1 MKGLFLVL
9 AIFIYNFGYNQVFTV
24 DNCYIVSNKGLH
36 KSPLDFNEDAMNS
49 FIAKFK
55 PPIEISEQKIEGHV
69 FVNLVIKNNK
79 LSETSLMIGISSLID
94 SDLVNYFKNT
104 NISWIGSGTFD
115 PIQRIVISIKVN
127 YRYCSL
133 QNVSKSNLSQLSSD
147 NEINKKT
154 ITQFKN
160 VYNNFDAI
168 YFFDSTNF
176 KFYRRGISKS
186 KAKKIND
193 NLSLF
198 EWYKPEYQEK
208 EMFMDYDK
216 NKIPNVII
224 QLPDSVFIVENDKL
238 IFSEQGHLK
247 YIRKKG
253 EDITIELESFCSV
266 CKKNNKTLSFYKKE
280 HSIFNLMNTITS
292 YSNYPQL
299 SDTLFFIKSVTTRK
313 TAYIR
318 SNPFAIDEPY
328 NKCTGTVTEEYSCF
342 VSKTWGNI
350 FGEIEC
356 NTKLNVIHEFV
367 DIYKKKWYFVL
378 VDRIDGLFLGW
389 VSDSDVQE
397 SSLK

>member
-238 IFSEQGHLK
+238 I
-247 YIRKKG
+247 
-253 EDITIELESFCSV
+253 
-266 CKKNNKTLSFYKKE
+266 
-280 HSIFNLMNTITS
+280 
-292 YSNYPQL
+292 
-299 SDTLFFIKSVTTRK
+299 
-313 TAYIR
+313 
-318 SNPFAIDEPY
+318 
-328 NKCTGTVTEEYSCF
+328 
-342 VSKTWGNI
+342 
-350 FGEIEC
+350 
-356 NTKLNVIHEFV
+356 LN
-367 DIYKKKWYFVL
+367 
-378 VDRIDGLFLGW
+378 
-389 VSDSDVQE
+389 
-397 SSLK
+397 